1 MVQDFAE
8 IEEKKCQVIFIFQK
22 CFEPIYKEGVSM
34 KQGDNTMLSAKDLLI
49 MSNLRRSARKNLT
62 SISRETRIPVSTLFD
77 KLKKFEK
84 SVITKHTSLIDFNK
98 LGYTTRANI
107 LLKVNRDDKDNL
119 GRYLQMNEQV
129 NSVFKITNGYDYF
142 VEGIFKTIKDLEIF
156 LDSIEGDYKISKKDV
171 FYILDELKREEFLA
185 DPEMAKLITC

>member
-1 MVQDFAE
+1 
-8 IEEKKCQVIFIFQK
+8 
-22 CFEPIYKEGVSM
+22 M

-49 MSNLRRSARKNLT
+49 MSNLRKSARRNLT

-84 SVITKHTSLIDFNK
+84 SVITKHTSLIDFNQ

-107 LLKVNRDDKDNL
+107 LLKVNRNDKDSL
-119 GRYLQMNEQV
+119 GRFLQMNDQV
-129 NSVFKITNGYDYF
+129 NSVFKITNGYDFF
-142 VEGIFKTIKDLEIF
+142 VEGIFKTIKDLESF
-156 LDSIEGDYKISKKDV
+156 LDNLEGDYKISKKDV

-185 DPEMAKLITC
+185 NPEIARLNTF